1 MLIRESFATNT
12 SSPAIMNIP
21 SGYIAF
27 HILSN
32 DHAYCADILVKLSL
46 AKTCRATECSFQL
59 TLLLSIYSRCM
70 ASSTLFLC
78 TFDPPFKISRHNLT
92 PVSADFS
99 TNFCSLRWILIP
111 WGRFGI
117 VMPQIVEVWSSSFW
131 YQSLYFKSPLGTTRF
146 HISWNI
152 IYWSFSVWVLRQIF
166 SLVYTLRSI
175 SLYPLTIYDWTSIYD
190 KPLIAQNL
198 SHQHHTVPWQDR
210 RNH

>member
-1 MLIRESFATNT
+1 MRGSSHSINRHFRCLQVLWYSRAASASLTEVIIEKLLDIMLIRESFATNT

-111 WGRFGI
+111 
-117 VMPQIVEVWSSSFW
+117 
-131 YQSLYFKSPLGTTRF
+131 
-146 HISWNI
+146 
-152 IYWSFSVWVLRQIF
+152 
-166 SLVYTLRSI
+166 
-175 SLYPLTIYDWTSIYD
+175 
-190 KPLIAQNL
+190 
-198 SHQHHTVPWQDR
+198 
-210 RNH
+210 